1 MLEKLSKLANE
12 VEKNKEKG
20 KERREGVKKEGW
32 IEGKM
37 EEKKGGQRENMDWKT
52 FKTWPFL

>member
-1 MLEKLSKLANE
+1 MNWK
-12 VEKNKEKG
+12 KNKEKG
-20 KERREGVKKEGW
+20 KERREGVRKEGW

-37 EEKKGGQRENMDWKT
+37 EEKKGGWRENMDWKT